1 MFAKF
6 KNWWREFRLSLRM
19 KIILSILAIAV
30 VLLMSSVI
38 SVLEYRH
45 MTNYVSGMMAEDIND
60 LRNSQRL
67 VDAVDQ
73 YNLQI
78 LTVIGNGNIS
88 TMPAFDREGFLD
100 LCDNLRES
108 VQSDAVPV
116 ADSVRYA
123 YSAYMLA
130 SMELGEVIKDDSV
143 NSQAWYFG
151 RLQPLF
157 GRLRGYLDS
166 LSETIHASLL
176 YNAKEFDSGIYRS
189 FIPSAVALA
198 VGILLLF
205 LLMFFILAYYV
216 DPLYKM
222 LSSLQ
227 EYLGF
232 RRRYTY
238 TFEGNDQLADMNQA
252 ITDLAEENRDL
263 RKRMAEIRERKAE

>member
-1 MFAKF
+1 MFVKF
-6 KNWWREFRLSLRM
+6 KNWWREFRLSVRM

-78 LTVIGNGNIS
+78 LTVIGNGDLS
-88 TMPAFDREGFLD
+88 TMPAFDRDGFLA

-108 VQSDAVPV
+108 VGAEAVLV

-130 SMELGEVIKDDSV
+130 SMELGEVIRDPEVS
-143 NSQAWYFG
+143 SQEWYFG

-157 GRLRGYLDS
+157 GRLRGYLDR
-166 LSETIHASLL
+166 LSETIHSSLL
-176 YNAKEFDSGIYRS
+176 YNAREFDSGIYRS

-216 DPLYKM
+216 EPLYKM
-222 LSSLQ
+222 LGSLQ

-238 TFEGNDQLADMNQA
+238 TFEGNDQLADLNQA

-263 RKRMAEIRERKAE
+263 RKRMAEIREKKAE

>member
-78 LTVIGNGNIS
+78 LTVIGNGDIS

-100 LCDNLRES
+100 LCDNLRKS
-108 VQSDAVPV
+108 VQNDAVLV

-176 YNAKEFDSGIYRS
+176 YNAKEFDNGIYRS